1 MERPALGAV
10 YHPQLCGIGGG
21 MAKGL

>member
-1 MERPALGAV
+1 MERPAPGAV